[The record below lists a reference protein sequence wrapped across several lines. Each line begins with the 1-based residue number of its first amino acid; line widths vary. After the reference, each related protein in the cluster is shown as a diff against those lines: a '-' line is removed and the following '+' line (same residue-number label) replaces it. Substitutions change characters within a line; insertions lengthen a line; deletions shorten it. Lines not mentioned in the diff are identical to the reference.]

1 MRSTSCVA
9 DARCGVVH
17 RTEAGT
23 TIVEFL
29 GVALLTVVAMMVLIQ
44 MAVWLWAR
52 NVAVNA
58 ADEGA
63 RTAAEIGR
71 PLVDGETRA
80 RSVLH
85 DGLGGGANRF
95 RIAVAQDGAAVVVR
109 AEGVAPRIVP
119 FLPAF
124 DISAHASAF
133 DEDQV
138 LPR

>member
-9 DARCGVVH
+9 EARRAVAR
-17 RTEAGT
+17 RTEDGT

-29 GVALLTVVAMMVLIQ
+29 GVALLTVAAMMVLVQ
-44 MAVWLWAR
+44 MAVWVWAR

-63 RTAAEIGR
+63 RTAAEMGQ

-85 DGLGGGANRF
+85 DGLGGSASRF
-95 RIAVAQDGAAVVVR
+95 RVAATQDGDVVVVR
-109 AEGVAPRIVP
+109 AEGIAPRIVP

-124 DISAHASAF
+124 DISAKAQAF
-133 DEDQV
+133 DEDQA